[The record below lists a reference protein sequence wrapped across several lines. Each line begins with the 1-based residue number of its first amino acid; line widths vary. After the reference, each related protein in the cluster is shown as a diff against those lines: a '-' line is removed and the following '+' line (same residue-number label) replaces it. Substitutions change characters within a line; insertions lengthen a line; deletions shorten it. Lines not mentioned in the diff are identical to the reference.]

1 MHGERQTQRRVTI
14 GDIAARAGVSKGAV
28 SYALN
33 RRPGISDETRARI
46 LGIADELGWYPNRA
60 ARALSVARA
69 DACGFALARPART
82 LAIDAFFAE
91 FLAGVEAELVSH
103 SLALTL
109 QLTPDVE
116 SEIEV
121 YRRWWGERR
130 VDGVLMMDLR
140 LEDPRLE
147 ALDRLGLPAVIVG
160 GPAPGSDIPCIWHD
174 EQGAAVEL
182 VRYLA
187 ALGHTRI
194 ARVEGMPGFFHS
206 MQRSTAFLEVAA
218 GLGLTASVAST
229 DYTPESGV
237 RATRRL
243 LSEPEPPTA
252 IAFDSPTLG
261 VSGLGVAQQMG
272 LSVPED
278 MSIVAWDD
286 SLICQVVHPPLTTL
300 TRDITAFGSAA
311 CRLLREVIDTPGEVG
326 HVETPRA
333 ELTPRASTGPAPR
346 RAR

>member
-140 LEDPRLE
+140 LDDPRLE
-147 ALDRLGLPAVIVG
+147 ALEPTRASRGHRRRACTGVGRSPA
-160 GPAPGSDIPCIWHD
+160 
-174 EQGAAVEL
+174 
-182 VRYLA
+182 
-187 ALGHTRI
+187 
-194 ARVEGMPGFFHS
+194 
-206 MQRSTAFLEVAA
+206 
-218 GLGLTASVAST
+218 
-229 DYTPESGV
+229 SGTTN
-237 RATRRL
+237 R
-243 LSEPEPPTA
+243 
-252 IAFDSPTLG
+252 
-261 VSGLGVAQQMG
+261 AQQ
-272 LSVPED
+272 
-278 MSIVAWDD
+278 
-286 SLICQVVHPPLTTL
+286 
-300 TRDITAFGSAA
+300 
-311 CRLLREVIDTPGEVG
+311 
-326 HVETPRA
+326 
-333 ELTPRASTGPAPR
+333 
-346 RAR
+346 